1 MSRATFRLVMLV
13 SCAHALVHV
22 FELSLPSVELMIG
35 DEFQVGRDRT
45 GMLGTVWRLPFG
57 FGALL
62 AGWLADRLG
71 SKRMLLVYLGGCS
84 ATALLAF
91 WAPSLAILFVV
102 MFGMGCF
109 ASIYHPAGLALISTE
124 TTAENRPAAL
134 GWHGILGSLGIAAA
148 PFMAAAVF
156 HTGAVT
162 WRQYYALLV
171 IPAVIIFG
179 LLLFY
184 LKRPDKP
191 VQTAA
196 ESAQKPAAENKARW
210 GPFLLLVLIGT
221 ITGFTYAAFTHFLPR
236 YLNDAGMRP
245 AGLSPESFRNYLAAL
260 VLLFAAVGQ
269 GVAGKIA
276 RAGRLEPLLALI
288 LFGIVPPLVWMSLA
302 QGQARLWA
310 ACTMSLILFMNQP
323 VYNSLIAEYVPR
335 ARRSLG
341 YGFNNTLCFGIGGF
355 GPAFAGLMKDDR
367 WTYGGLAVIAT
378 TTGLLSLVLVRWR
391 RRT

>member
-1 MSRATFRLVMLV
+1 MNRATFRLVLLV

-22 FELSLPSVELMIG
+22 FEASLSSVEMMIG
-35 DEFQVGRDRT
+35 EEFEVDQDWT
-45 GMLGTVWRLPFG
+45 GMLGTAWRWPFG

-71 SKRMLLVYLGGCS
+71 SKRMLLVYLGGCGI
-84 ATALLAF
+84 AALLAF
-91 WAPSLAILFVV
+91 WAPTLAVLFVV

-124 TTAENRPAAL
+124 TNARNRPAAL

-148 PFMAAAVF
+148 PFMAAVVF